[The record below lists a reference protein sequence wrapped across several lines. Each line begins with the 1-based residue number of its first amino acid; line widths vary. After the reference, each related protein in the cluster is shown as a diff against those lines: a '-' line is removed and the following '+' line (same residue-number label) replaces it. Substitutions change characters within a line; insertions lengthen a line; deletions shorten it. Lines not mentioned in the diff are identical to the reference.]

1 MEMNQ
6 DYEVCYTV
14 GMRGI
19 HDSGFVTETIDQDA
33 SLTPQERT
41 EKKIKLLEKVICDQR
56 QILTEVLGEDKGK
69 KAVQTFIP
77 YKEVLD
83 LYDGGLQIPEDVTL
97 IWVDDNFG
105 YMRRYPQK
113 EERKRRGGNGL
124 YYHSS
129 YWASPGMSYLFFNS
143 ISLAP
148 TGNELKKCLDQRF
161 R

>member
-83 LYDGGLQIPEDVTL
+83 LYDGGLQIPEDV
-97 IWVDDNFG
+97 
-105 YMRRYPQK
+105 P
-113 EERKRRGGNGL
+113 
-124 YYHSS
+124 
-129 YWASPGMSYLFFNS
+129 
-143 ISLAP
+143 
-148 TGNELKKCLDQRF
+148 
-161 R
+161 